1 MPRPNHKVISVPVKT
16 ETHGDIIVIAD
27 AEARTMAAWTRL
39 VIEREVQLERMR
51 RPELFKGRKPA
62 AKPAA

>member
-1 MPRPNHKVISVPVKT
+1 MSKERKFLSVPVSP
-16 ETHGDIIVIAD
+16 ETHHDIETIAS
-27 AEARTMAAWTRL
+27 AEVRTMASWTRL

-51 RPELFKGRKPA
+51 RPELFKGRRPA